1 MRESAANAR
10 ALATLPYWS
19 HVVPHGESVLT
30 AVVFLAIL
38 MSAVLVHEFAH
49 YLNARSVG
57 LPVRAFSIGMGPIVW
72 RRQWRGTEWRI
83 SLLPLGG
90 YVDLPGMAATPD
102 EDGTLRHPDEGMATR
117 TLPQKL
123 WVLIGGVLA
132 NYALGT
138 FLLAGAVTLEP
149 GFREMLGGTPAT
161 VHGARVVAVGDA
173 SLADSIGIRPGDVV
187 LEVNEVVDPTPSD
200 VVATLGEA
208 EALRLVVADE
218 SGARRELE
226 LAWPPADTP
235 PGERPLLGIQLAPI
249 EVEGVSYGVALGE
262 SVAFG
267 VRMLPEMVVAFVRGF
282 GTALTGG
289 ANEDVAGP
297 VGMVSM
303 VGQAA
308 QVGIAPVLLLAAL
321 INFSLAVF
329 NLLPIPG
336 LDGGRILLAT
346 VVAARG
352 RPFRPG
358 QEEAFHFVGIM
369 AVLAL
374 IVLITIQELG
384 GLLGG

>member
-1 MRESAANAR
+1 M
-10 ALATLPYWS
+10 
-19 HVVPHGESVLT
+19 LT
-30 AVVFLAIL
+30 AVVFLTIL
-38 MSAVLVHEFAH
+38 MTAVLVHEFAH

-57 LPVRAFSIGMGPIVW
+57 VSVRAFSIGMGPVLW
-72 RRQWRGTEWRI
+72 RRTWRGTEWRL

-90 YVDLPGMAATPD
+90 YVDLPGMAASQD

-117 TLPQKL
+117 SLPQKL
-123 WVLIGGVLA
+123 WVLVGGVLA

-149 GFREMLGGTPAT
+149 GFRELLGGAPVE
-161 VHGARVVAVGDA
+161 VHGAQVVLVNDG
-173 SLADSIGIRPGDVV
+173 SLAESIGIRDGDVL
-187 LEVNEVVDPTPSD
+187 LEVNELRDPTPAQ
-200 VVATLGEA
+200 VVETLGTA
-208 EALRLVVADE
+208 EGLRLVVVDAL
-218 SGARRELE
+218 GAEREIE
-226 LAWPPADTP
+226 IAWPPADLA
-235 PGERPLLGIQLAPI
+235 PGERPLLGIQLAPLDVE
-249 EVEGVSYGVALGE
+249 EVAYATALGE
-262 SVAFG
+262 SFAFG

-282 GTALTGG
+282 GSALTGG

-336 LDGGRILLAT
+336 LDGGRMLLAT
-346 VVAARG
+346 VVAVRG

-374 IVLITIQELG
+374 IVLITVQELG

>member
-1 MRESAANAR
+1 
-10 ALATLPYWS
+10 
-19 HVVPHGESVLT
+19 VLT
-30 AVVFLAIL
+30 AIVFLAIL
-38 MSAVLVHEFAH
+38 MTAVLVHEFAH

-57 LPVRAFSIGMGPIVW
+57 VPVRAFSVGMGPIVW
-72 RRQWRGTEWRI
+72 RRQWRGTEWRL

-90 YVDLPGMAATPD
+90 YVDLPGMAATAD

-123 WVLIGGVLA
+123 WVLSGGVLA
-132 NYALGT
+132 NYVLGM

-149 GFREMLGGTPAT
+149 GFRELLGGAPTE
-161 VHGARVVAVGDA
+161 VHGAQIVTVGEG
-173 SLADSIGIRPGDVV
+173 SLAESIGMREGDVL
-187 LEVNEVVDPTPSD
+187 LEVNGVVDPTPAQ
-200 VVATLGEA
+200 VVETLGA
-208 EALRLVVADE
+208 ARALDLRVADAAG
-218 SGARRELE
+218 SVRQFE
-226 LAWPPADTP
+226 LAWPPPGTP
-235 PGERPLLGIQLAPI
+235 PGERALLGIQLAPLS
-249 EVEGVSYGVALGE
+249 VESIPYSAALAE
-262 SVAFG
+262 SAAFG
-267 VRMLPEMVVAFVRGF
+267 VRMLPEMVLAFVRGF
-282 GTALTGG
+282 GSALTGG

-321 INFSLAVF
+321 INFSLGVF

-336 LDGGRILLAT
+336 LDGGRMLLAT
-346 VVAARG
+346 VVALRG

-358 QEEAFHFVGIM
+358 QEEAFHFMGIM

-374 IVLITIQELG
+374 IVLITVQELG